1 MECYQAKAGRR
12 NLLKLGIVSGAVL
25 LNVPRET
32 LFPSLLES
40 GRVQADTRGNKVGTR
55 NEGKKE
61 AFWKKIL
68 TCALRNEELFK

>member
-1 MECYQAKAGRR
+1 MECYQAKAGRC
-12 NLLKLGIVSGAVL
+12 NLLKLGIVSGTML

-61 AFWKKIL
+61 DFWKKIL